1 MPWATTNVASVIL
14 KFLSFTANRI
24 IWNFHVVIFVF
35 HAKNSSMDSSYLSG
49 KRLLLLPEASC
60 TNTLYKYTRYLR
72 C

>member
-24 IWNFHVVIFVF
+24 IWNFHFCF
-35 HAKNSSMDSSYLSG
+35 PRKNSSMDSSYLSG